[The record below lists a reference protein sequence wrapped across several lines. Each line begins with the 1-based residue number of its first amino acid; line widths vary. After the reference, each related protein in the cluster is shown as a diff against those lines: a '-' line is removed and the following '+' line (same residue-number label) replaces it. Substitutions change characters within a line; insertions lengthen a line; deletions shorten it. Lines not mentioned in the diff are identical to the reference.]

1 MWGRIVGQAVGGLQ
15 EERWD
20 GGQRGL
26 GQDIS
31 EILYHGILGP

>member
-20 GGQRGL
+20 LGQSGL

-31 EILYHGILGP
+31 EILYDGILGP